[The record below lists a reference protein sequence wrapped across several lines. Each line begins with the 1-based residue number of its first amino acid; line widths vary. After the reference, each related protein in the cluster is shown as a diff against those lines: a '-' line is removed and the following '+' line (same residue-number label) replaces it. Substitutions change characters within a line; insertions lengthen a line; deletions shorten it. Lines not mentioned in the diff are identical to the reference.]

1 MAIDRKALVTRHN
14 PVLRAVDV
22 HSPLTVGNGEFAFTA
37 DVTGMQTLHWRYDA
51 ALPLC
56 TMSQWGWHSAPDVH
70 EPDEVE
76 LTEYDC
82 NGRTVGY
89 AVDCKPGNEAI
100 YNWLRQNPHRLH
112 LGRIALLLDGR
123 EIEEVSDVRQ
133 QLHLWEGRLDSCFSL
148 EGLAC
153 HVQTACAPG
162 EDTLAFCIDGPVL
175 ESGRLSVELAFP
187 YGSPAMSAADWDAE
201 EAHTSVLE
209 GGCIRRIL
217 DSTAYTVALCLP
229 EGTAAQTGRHRFAL
243 RGRPERKSFC
253 FSVRFA
259 PSCAKAFSPE
269 EVFEASARFWE
280 HFWQTGG
287 AVELWESA
295 DPRAKELERR
305 IILSQY
311 LSAVQCSGSLPPQET
326 GLTCNSW
333 YGKFHLEMHPSH
345 SAWMPLWNRGELLE
359 RSLPWYRDHLPQAE
373 WNAAKNGYRGAR
385 WPKMVGPEG
394 IDSPSP
400 IATLL
405 IWQQPHII
413 WLLELLYRAAPREEF
428 LRENWPLVEETA
440 DFMADFVVFNAPRG
454 CYELVAPII
463 PVQEEHDPRVT
474 RNPMFE
480 VEYWRVVLNIALRW
494 AERLGKEPSERWKDV
509 AEHMVSCA
517 ERDGLYLAHEHCPD
531 TFTRF
536 NRDHPSMLYACGML
550 SGDRLDPGRV
560 HTTLERVIDCWDFQT
575 LWGWDF
581 GQMAMTAT
589 RLGLP
594 QLAVDI
600 LLYDTVKNRYV
611 ASGNN
616 YQFSRND
623 LPLYLPGNGT
633 LLLAVAMMCAGY
645 EGCDSPTPGFP
656 KDGSWTVRWE
666 NLMALPDQTQ
676 GVDSR

>member
-14 PVLRAVDV
+14 PVLHAVDV

-37 DVTGMQTLHWRYDA
+37 DVTGMQTLHERYA
-51 ALPLC
+51 GTLPLC

-70 EPDEVE
+70 KPDEVE
-76 LTEYDC
+76 LTEYDF

-89 AVDCKPGNEAI
+89 AVDCKPGNEKI

-123 EIEEVSDVRQ
+123 EITEVSDVRQ
-133 QLHLWEGRLDSCFSL
+133 QLHLWEGRLDSRFSL
-148 EGLAC
+148 DGLPC

-162 EDTLAFCIDGPVL
+162 EDTLAFCIDGPAL

-187 YGSPAMSAADWDAE
+187 YGSSAISAADWNTE
-201 EAHTSVLE
+201 EAHVSILE
-209 GGCIRRIL
+209 GGCIRRTL
-217 DSTAYTVALCLP
+217 DGTSYAVTLSLP
-229 EGTAAQTGRHRFAL
+229 DGSVSRTGRHRFVL
-243 RGRPERKSFC
+243 RSERQQQRFC

-259 PSCAKAFSPE
+259 PACAEPSSPE
-269 EVFEASARFWE
+269 RVFEASRRSWE
-280 HFWQTGG
+280 RFWQTGG

-305 IILSQY
+305 IVLSQY

-345 SAWMPLWNRGELLE
+345 AAWMPLWNRGELLE
-359 RSLPWYRDHLPQAE
+359 RSLPWYRGHLPQAE
-373 WNAAKNGYRGAR
+373 QNAAKNGYRGAR

-405 IWQQPHII
+405 IWQQPHIV
-413 WLLELLYRAAPREEF
+413 WLLELLYRAAPRAEF
-428 LRENWPLVEETA
+428 LRENWPLVEQTA
-440 DFMADFVVFNAPRG
+440 DFMADFAVFNAQRD
-454 CYELVAPII
+454 CYELVAPLI

-480 VEYWRVVLNIALRW
+480 VEYWRAVLNIALRW
-494 AERLGKEPSERWKDV
+494 AGRLGKTPPGRWKEV
-509 AEHMVSCA
+509 ADHMVPCA
-517 ERDGLYLAHEHCPD
+517 ERNGLYLAHENCPD

-550 SGDRLDPGRV
+550 SGDRLDPGRI
-560 HTTLERVIDCWDFQT
+560 HATLERVIDCWDFQT